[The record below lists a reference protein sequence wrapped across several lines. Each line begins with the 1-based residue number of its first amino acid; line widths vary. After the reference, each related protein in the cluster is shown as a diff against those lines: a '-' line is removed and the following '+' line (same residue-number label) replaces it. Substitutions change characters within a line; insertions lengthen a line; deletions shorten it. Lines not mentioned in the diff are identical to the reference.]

1 MTTTDQTADEV
12 ARPADEQGTDDGAND
27 GDGAGN
33 GEAHLPAAAEAEHPD
48 EPVDAPARPSRFGL
62 WLAAVAV
69 LGLAIRL
76 IYVFGWKNPGLNA
89 GDAEYYHEGANFLAD
104 GRGYLHPFQ
113 LIRHGLVIPGADH
126 PPGYLTV
133 LAAFSFLGL
142 TTFLQHQLISCVL
155 GTLGVAAIGLAG
167 RRIGG
172 ERVGILAAL
181 IVAVSP
187 NVWFH
192 DAMVMSESLVVAT
205 TALVLLTGYRWW
217 DRPTLASAALFGLA
231 VGAAAL
237 VRSEALLLGPFIAVP
252 LLLWR
257 RSRTGEAGGTGGSGS
272 ETGGLSI
279 EVLGRQLAAAG
290 GVAVLVIA
298 PWVGYNVTRFENPV
312 TLSAQFDHT
321 LVSANCDEV
330 FYGPSTGYW
339 SRNCVEAAEPLTD
352 PLDDASEEGVVFRRL
367 ARDYVEDHKARTVLV
382 LGARVGRTFGLYQ
395 PENQVDLDDLYDG
408 KEKGLGQAGLV
419 VWYAVAIAAVAGM
432 VGLRRAGRPIFPF
445 VAIVAATVLTVLVT
459 YGATRFR
466 FPAELALCIPAAV
479 SLDAA
484 VTAFHRRRR
493 PAPEGAKGSKEPEA
507 PREANGSVGP
517 TLAETEREGSP
528 EAVSTAVPSGLGS
541 SGGRFAG
548 FDGLRA
554 IAALGVLLTHVA
566 LASGLVARSGT
577 APYLARADV
586 GVALFFVLSGFLLYR
601 PFVAARL
608 DGRDRPDT
616 RRYLRHRFLRIFPA
630 YWLALTVLAV
640 VLDIRHLDQIRTPW
654 DFVFYYGL
662 LQSYSRVTALG
673 GLQQAWTLTNE
684 MAFYLILPL
693 WALGAAWL
701 ARKLKPRQ
709 ALVAELAA
717 LAAAGGAA
725 LAFRFWLHSFQVND
739 PTVGELS
746 DFDPRFHWIIA
757 NFNMF
762 VPGMA
767 LALLL
772 EWSRRRDEPLAALE
786 LVRRHPLVCWA
797 GAAVCFWAVSTRL
810 DLTVLGTLTQRDAI
824 AKELLYV
831 GVGILLMAPV
841 ALAGD
846 NLPRSLRWLSSRVM
860 VTLGMLSYGIYLWH
874 EGIIDIYRDT
884 LDIQTEDGTY
894 RLAGAF
900 PQMLIVVVL
909 ATVAVAAVSYYLVER
924 PALLLKDRDRKLFA
938 AWRPV
943 GLPAD
948 AHVVTVEER
957 AAARAA
963 ANGNGSTAGAGAG
976 GGAGANLGVGR
987 RLLALGGRVGN
998 RLPRWTLPA
1007 VAVGTVV
1014 AIPLWGLW
1022 KSPGPP
1028 MEEGFMLAFPERLLE
1043 GDIPNKDFLHLYGP
1057 GSLWTIAAFFKVFG
1071 VDQWVERL
1079 VGFLQ
1084 LLALISGVTVLGYR
1098 WGRWVA
1104 LVAGSITAVLILPP
1118 IGLTA
1123 LAWTGGIAFAL
1134 WAVIVAV
1141 KVFDPDEGLGDEADA
1156 AAGKRRK
1163 RILLLAGVLA
1173 GCALLFRPDLVLAL
1187 GLPLGFM
1194 FVWGLDGR
1202 GRKHLVLGLAAGVSP
1217 YLVHMLLAGPGN
1229 AITGMVIEPVFVLR
1243 PGRTLPFPPPTD
1255 RMTSFLGGALLFRNW
1270 PWPFPALEQP
1280 VQVFVWVPILLAVT
1294 GTVVYVGWK
1303 ARRMGSPEGWR
1314 LLCLGLLAVGIL
1326 PQAIQRADVAHLDW
1340 VSCLPFGLL
1349 PLALAEWTRLRGIE
1363 VKVMRVLVLL
1373 PLAIMFVV
1381 IPHYTVRWYA
1391 DYAGQSF
1398 GYRTEGV
1405 TDIHHR
1411 GRTFTYGREDVAAA
1425 AEDMLADIEEQ
1436 TEPGDKLIVG
1446 TGDLRKTPYSE
1457 AFFYYLLPQLEP
1469 GTKYIEMD
1477 PGMAN
1482 AEDSGLADELRE
1494 ADVVILS
1501 TLYDN
1506 WSEENTS
1513 RDFGSNE
1520 PNEVIESDYC
1530 LFERYGVQDDFTSPS
1545 AGRGLYELYLR
1556 DSSGAC

>member
-1 MTTTDQTADEV
+1 MTTTADMADDLTRQGPDAAGADDDTDPTGGEAGGAGPEPTA
-12 ARPADEQGTDDGAND
+12 AD
-27 GDGAGN
+27 GDGD
-33 GEAHLPAAAEAEHPD
+33 EAA
-48 EPVDAPARPSRFGL
+48 PSRTSRFTIGL
-62 WLAAVAV
+62 AVVAA

-76 IYVFGWKNPGLNA
+76 VYLFGWKNPGLNA

-133 LAAFSFLGL
+133 LAAFSFVGL
-142 TTFLQHQLISCVL
+142 DSFLQHQLISCVL
-155 GTLGVAAIGLAG
+155 GSLGVVAIGLAG

-172 ERVGILAAL
+172 ERVGLLAAL
-181 IVAVSP
+181 IVAISP

-192 DAMVMSESLVVAT
+192 DALVMSETLVVAT
-205 TALVLLTGYRWW
+205 TAIVLLTAYRWW
-217 DRPTLASAALFGLA
+217 DRPAVASAALFGLA
-231 VGAAAL
+231 VGAAAM

-257 RSRTGEAGGTGGSGS
+257 RSATGPDAKA
-272 ETGGLSI
+272 
-279 EVLGRQLAAAG
+279 LGRQVAAAAG
-290 GVAVLVIA
+290 VVVLVIA
-298 PWVGYNVTRFENPV
+298 PWVGYNMSRFENPV
-312 TLSAQFDHT
+312 TLSAQFEHT

-367 ARDYVEDHKARTVLV
+367 ARDYVEDHKARTVVV
-382 LGARVGRTFGLYQ
+382 LGARIGRTFGLYQ
-395 PENQVDLDDLYDG
+395 PENQVALDYLYDN
-408 KEKGLGQAGLV
+408 KAVGLGQVGLLG
-419 VWYAVAIAAVAGM
+419 WYAVAIAGVVGM
-432 VGLRRAGRPIFPF
+432 VGLRRAGRPIFPL
-445 VAIVAATVLTVLVT
+445 VAIVAATAITVMVT

-479 SLDAA
+479 SLDGAI
-484 VTAFHRRRR
+484 TAFRRSRTR
-493 PAPEGAKGSKEPEA
+493 TEAEDLPPDAALVGAEKENGDGDGEPTPAETE
-507 PREANGSVGP
+507 P
-517 TLAETEREGSP
+517 TLAETEQEGSP
-528 EAVSTAVPSGLGS
+528 EAASTDVPSGLGS
-541 SGGRFAG
+541 SSGRFAG

-566 LASGLVARSGT
+566 LASGLVARSST
-577 APYLARADV
+577 SPYLARADV

-684 MAFYLILPL
+684 VAFYLILPL

-701 ARKLKPRQ
+701 ARKLRPKQ
-709 ALVAELAA
+709 AFVAELGA
-717 LAAAGGAA
+717 LAAAGAAA
-725 LAFRFWLHSFQVND
+725 LAFRWWLHSFQVND
-739 PTVGELS
+739 PTAGELS
-746 DFDPRFHWIIA
+746 DFDPRFHWIFA

-767 LALLL
+767 LALAL
-772 EWSRRRDEPLAALE
+772 EWSRRRDEPLKVLE
-786 LVRRHPLVCWA
+786 LVRKHPLVCWG
-797 GAAVCFWAVSTRL
+797 GAAFCFWVVSTRL
-810 DLTVLGTLTQRDAI
+810 GLTILGTLTQRDAV

-831 GVGILLMAPV
+831 GIGMLLMAPV

-846 NLPRSLRWLSSRVM
+846 ALPRSLRWLSSRVM
-860 VTLGMLSYGIYLWH
+860 VTLGVLSYGIYLWH

-884 LDIQTEDGTY
+884 LDIQTETGEY
-894 RLAGAF
+894 RLAGSF
-900 PQMLIVVVL
+900 PQMLIVVIL

-938 AWRPV
+938 DWRPV
-943 GLPAD
+943 GLPAG
-948 AHVVTVEER
+948 AHLVTPDQR
-957 AAARAA
+957 TAARAA
-963 ANGNGSTAGAGAG
+963 ANPEGSGAVTETGL
-976 GGAGANLGVGR
+976 LGRVRRTGRRVGR
-987 RLLALGGRVGN
+987 RL
-998 RLPRWTLPA
+998 PRWVLPA
-1007 VAVGTVV
+1007 AVVGVVV
-1014 AIPLWGLW
+1014 ALPTWGLW

-1028 MEEGFMLAFPERLLE
+1028 MEEGFMLVFPERLLE

-1071 VDQWVERL
+1071 IDMWVERL
-1079 VGFLQ
+1079 VGLLQ
-1084 LLALISGVTVLGYR
+1084 LLGLISGVTVLGYR

-1104 LVAGSITAVLILPP
+1104 LVAGSTTAILILPP
-1118 IGLTA
+1118 IGFTA
-1123 LAWTGGIAFAL
+1123 LAWVGGIAFAL

-1141 KVFDPDEGLGDEADA
+1141 KVFDPDEAIGDEADA
-1156 AAGKRRK
+1156 AAQTRRK
-1163 RILLLAGVLA
+1163 RTLLLAGVLA

-1202 GRKHLVLGLAAGVSP
+1202 GRKHLLLGLAAGVSP
-1217 YLVHMLLAGPGN
+1217 YLVHMALAGPGN
-1229 AITGMVIEPVFVLR
+1229 AITGMVLEPVFQLR
-1243 PGRTLPFPPPTD
+1243 PGRSLPFPPPTD
-1255 RMTSFLGGALLFRNW
+1255 RLTSFLGGALLFRNW

-1280 VQVFVWVPILLAVT
+1280 VQVFVWVPILLVVT

-1340 VSCLPFGLL
+1340 VSALPFGLL

-1363 VKVMRVLVLL
+1363 IKVMRGLVLI

-1391 DYAGQSF
+1391 DYVGQSV

-1411 GRTFTYGREDVAAA
+1411 GRTFTYGRTDVAAA
-1425 AEDMLADIEEQ
+1425 ARAMLDDVEDQ
-1436 TEPGDKLIVG
+1436 TEPGEKLIVG

-1457 AFFYYLLPQLEP
+1457 AFFYFLLPQLEP

-1477 PGMAN
+1477 PGMSN
-1482 AEDSGLADELRE
+1482 ADDSGLADEMRDS
-1494 ADVVILS
+1494 DVVILS

-1520 PNEVIESDYC
+1520 PNEVLAEDYC
-1530 LFERYGVQDDFTSPS
+1530 LFGKYGEQDDPTSPS
-1545 AGRGLYELYLR
+1545 FGRGLYELYLR
-1556 DSSGAC
+1556 C